1 MAVGDA
7 VNVNM
12 GAPVVNTFQP
22 AAGVTIMVLKS
33 MFGSPANASVG
44 FTNGTTNTYE
54 YTTNGWANG
63 ATYAFNTT
71 GNKFPITNT
80 NYYYNDS
87 SHTTK
92 GFAGIQIQ

>member
-12 GAPVVNTFQP
+12 SGVNTFQP

-33 MFGSPANASVG
+33 MFGSPAYASVG
-44 FTNGTTNTYE
+44 FTNGTADTYE
-54 YTTNGWANG
+54 HCSNGWANG

-87 SHTTK
+87 SHAQK
-92 GFAGIQIQ
+92 GFGGIQIQ